1 MFSEFRPHCC
11 LELRRPFSPSN
22 TITPDR
28 SSESLRAVSV
38 SDTNSW
44 KPGIRMQ
51 ATGQSMHDG
60 NSTDARGVGTKII
73 GKTQITLRR
82 KPEDSYF
89 KISFLALMDCLKTS
103 RCTGEPSH
111 RFKRR

>member
-22 TITPDR
+22 TITLDR

-60 NSTDARGVGTKII
+60 NSNG
-73 GKTQITLRR
+73 
-82 KPEDSYF
+82 
-89 KISFLALMDCLKTS
+89 CS
-103 RCTGEPSH
+103 RCRYKDNRENADNALEKT
-111 RFKRR
+111 RRQLLQDIFFSSSFCSVWP